1 MLGLAEEIMKEWPK
15 FYLLLTMAKGEGTL
29 GHASW
34 IQIKGLGR
42 GLAIIGILPFISLSR
57 VFDYFI

>member
-15 FYLLLTMAKGEGTL
+15 FHLPSTMAKGEGTS
-29 GHASW
+29 GYASW
-34 IQIKGLGR
+34 IQIKGHGR

-57 VFDYFI
+57 VFDYFL